1 MSCFLRCN
9 YTNIPLQ
16 ETIDIAINLIFNH
29 NPNLN
34 INKKELKKLLLF
46 AASQTHFTFN
56 NKFYNQIDGVAIG
69 SPLAPTLAN
78 IFMGFYESKWLNEY
92 TLNKPNFYLRYVDDI
107 LATFDNDQDLLIFL
121 DFFNK
126 RLPNIKFTREI
137 AFLDV
142 FILGINNQSLT
153 LQTYHK

>member
-34 INKKELKKLLLF
+34 INIKELKKVLLF

-69 SPLAPTLAN
+69 SALAPSLAN
-78 IFMGFYESKWLNEY
+78 IFMSFYESKWLNEY
-92 TLNKPNFYLRYVDDI
+92 NLNKPNFYLRYVDEI
-107 LATFDNDQDLLIFL
+107 LAAFDNDQDLLNFL
-121 DFFNK
+121 DFLIF
-126 RLPNIKFTREI
+126 
-137 AFLDV
+137 
-142 FILGINNQSLT
+142 
-153 LQTYHK
+153 

>member
-69 SPLAPTLAN
+69 SPLAPALAIFSWVFTNLSGLMN
-78 IFMGFYESKWLNEY
+78 I
-92 TLNKPNFYLRYVDDI
+92 I
-107 LATFDNDQDLLIFL
+107 LTNLTFI
-121 DFFNK
+121 
-126 RLPNIKFTREI
+126 
-137 AFLDV
+137 
-142 FILGINNQSLT
+142 
-153 LQTYHK
+153 